1 MSYSLWPYRL
11 QHLRLPCPSQS
22 PGICSNSCPLSQ
34 WCYLTISFSV
44 IPCSFCLQSFPASG
58 FFPVRRPFTSGGQS
72 IGASASASVLPMY
85 TQDWFPLGLM
95 VWSPCY
101 PKDSQESSPSP
112 QFKSISSLAPSF
124 LYGLT
129 LTSIHDYWKN
139 LAWTIWTFVRKMMPL
154 LFNMLRK
161 FVTAFPP
168 RSKCLLTSWLQSLS
182 IVILEP
188 KKIKSVTASTFSL
201 SICNEVMELE
211 AMIFD
216 F

>member
-11 QHLRLPCPSQS
+11 QHLRLLCPSQS

-58 FFPVRRPFTSGGQS
+58 FFPSEKALHIRWSKYWSFSFNISPSNVYSGLIS
-72 IGASASASVLPMY
+72 FRI
-85 TQDWFPLGLM
+85 DGLI
-95 VWSPCY
+95 SLLS
-101 PKDSQESSPSP
+101 KDSQESSPSP

-154 LFNMLRK
+154 LFNMLRR

-211 AMIFD
+211 AMIFV